1 LQSYLIDLVEEL
13 DIERTYAQTL
23 WKAIEAGQTFVC
35 LDSLDEVEPRH
46 RQKMIEW
53 INAWATK
60 PGNTW
65 VIGSRFTEY
74 KGGSFKHGQ
83 FAEWKLLPMNH
94 QLRLELA
101 KRLLPELQRLLPPVP
116 EQSLFPAIFVKHL
129 EDHPQAAAWGR
140 NPLLFSLAAVVFLK
154 KRTLPSSRVMLYQQV
169 LDAFLE
175 TRERDPVRRKV
186 LRRVLS
192 DLALE
197 LYKAKRRTFSLDDL
211 LTLLPIVRQRQHEN
225 WITDE
230 MVHRILLSGMLDV
243 LARETYSFRH
253 QTFQEYL
260 AGVELAQRLTNQDK
274 TVRDDSWKFTWRKR
288 TISC

>member
-1 LQSYLIDLVEEL
+1 VEEL
-13 DIERTYAQTL
+13 DIERTYAETL
-23 WKAIEAGQTFVC
+23 WKAIETGQAFIC
-35 LDSLDEVEPRH
+35 LDSLDEVESQY

-53 INAWATK
+53 VNAWATK

-83 FAEWKLLPMNH
+83 FAEWEILSMDH
-94 QLRLELA
+94 ELRLELA
-101 KRLLPELQRLLPPVP
+101 KCLLPELQRLLPNAP
-116 EQSLFPAIFVKHL
+116 EKSLPPATFVKL
-129 EDHPQAAAWGR
+129 LKDHPQAATWGN

-154 KRTLPSSRVMLYQQV
+154 MGKLPLSRAMLYQQV
-169 LDAFLE
+169 LDAILE
-175 TRERDPVRRKV
+175 TREMDLVRRKV

-197 LYKAKRRTFSLDDL
+197 LYKVKGRTFSLDDL
-211 LTLLPIVRQRQHEN
+211 LALLPTVRQRQHEN
-225 WITDE
+225 WITEE
-230 MVHRILLSGMLDV
+230 MARRIVTSGLLDV

-260 AGVELAQRLTNQDK
+260 AGVELAQRLTHQDQ
-274 TVRDDSWKFTWRKR
+274 
-288 TISC
+288 TI